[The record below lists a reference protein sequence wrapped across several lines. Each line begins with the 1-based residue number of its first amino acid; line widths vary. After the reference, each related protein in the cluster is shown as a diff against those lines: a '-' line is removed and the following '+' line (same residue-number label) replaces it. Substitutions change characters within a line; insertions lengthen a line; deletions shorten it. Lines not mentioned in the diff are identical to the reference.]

1 MAVVL
6 MDRNISEIRDLMDFI
21 LHWRDFRSRAE
32 ALLEAGLPGPLGPD
46 ERAIVGW
53 LIELADRVGVED
65 IGRH

>member
-6 MDRNISEIRDLMDFI
+6 MDRNIFEIRDLMDFI
-21 LHWRDFRSRAE
+21 LHWREFRSRAAALREAE
-32 ALLEAGLPGPLGPD
+32 ALGVD
-46 ERAIVGW
+46 ERAIIGW